1 MQPTLCSRCHKNMA
15 VVFIQ
20 KIEQGQTKNEGLCLK
35 CAKELGIKPVEDM
48 MQKMGITDEDLE
60 GLTNEMM
67 SAFGGAEGLEGL
79 MPQEESEEE
88 DEEGK
93 TATFPFLNKLFGS
106 SPSTPPSS
114 PGEGGRSSSGRE
126 EKTTGKSERQPKR
139 KFLENYCISLS
150 QKAADGKLDCIVGRE
165 EEIQRTIQILN
176 RRQKNNPCL
185 IGEPGVGK
193 TAIAEG
199 LAQRIYEKQVP
210 YKLLEK
216 EVYLLDL
223 TALVAGTQ
231 FRGQFESRMKGLIEE
246 IKKLG
251 NIILVIDEVHNL
263 VGAGDA
269 EGSMN
274 AANILKPALSRGEI
288 QVIGATT
295 LTEYRKHIEK
305 DSALERRFQPVVV
318 EEPSIEDAVKIIEG
332 VAPYYEKYHFVSVSK
347 ELCRQAVLMSERYI
361 NDRFLPDKAI
371 DLIDEACSD
380 VNLHNQS
387 LAREGEVRKEL
398 DALAKERDTLVADA
412 NDREYKRQNNLKT
425 NEQRQAEC
433 RRDLAKL
440 SGEHD
445 ALSSVGDQE
454 AGLRDNEREQARLQR
469 ELNNLIRDRETMIS
483 AGQEDDQYA
492 RLASIKSREVQLQ
505 EELDRLDAQSA
516 PPLTV
521 EHLARVIEL
530 WTKIPASSIQEAE
543 YERLAKLEDRLK
555 SHVIGQDEAVH
566 AVSAAVRRGRVGI
579 ASKRKPVSFIFVGST
594 GVGKTE
600 LVKRLSQD
608 LFHSPES
615 LIRLDMSEFME
626 KFSVSRII
634 GSPPG
639 YVGYDEAGQLT
650 EKVRRKPYCVVLFD
664 EIEKAHPDV
673 LNILLQILD
682 DGHITDAQGRN
693 VNFENTVIVMTSN
706 AGSDT
711 KSSGSVGFGGSAN
724 DQGRER
730 AMKALESFLRPE
742 FINRVDEIVYFNKL
756 SEENFKEIAGIM
768 LGELRDA
775 MAGKEIV
782 FSWDDSLLDYL
793 VKQSYS
799 LTYGARNLRRQIQK
813 DLEDAITTYL
823 IDHYQQSITHIK
835 ATVQDGAVT
844 LQTQEDVETA
854 VLLPPVPV
862 GEHQE

>member
-1 MQPTLCSRCHKNMA
+1 MQPTLCSRCHKNVA
-15 VVFIQ
+15 VIFIQ
-20 KIEQGQTKNEGLCLK
+20 KMEGGTTKSEGLCLK
-35 CAKELGIKPVEDM
+35 CAKEMGIKPVEDM
-48 MQKMGITDEDLE
+48 MQKMGISDEDLE

-67 SAFGGAEGLEGL
+67 SAFGGAEGMEGL
-79 MPQEESEEE
+79 MSAEEADEDEE
-88 DEEGK
+88 DEGK

-106 SPSTPPSS
+106 AQSPQAQPPEREQ
-114 PGEGGRSSSGRE
+114 PRAERGDKDKKGE
-126 EKTTGKSERQPKR
+126 KQPKR
-139 KFLENYCISLS
+139 KFLENYCISLT
-150 QKAADGKLDCIVGRE
+150 QKAADGKLDRIIGRD

-199 LAQRIYEKQVP
+199 LAQKIYQRDVP
-210 YKLLEK
+210 YKLLDK

-251 NIILVIDEVHNL
+251 NIILVIDEVHNI
-263 VGAGDA
+263 VGAGDD

-295 LTEYRKHIEK
+295 LTEYRKYIEK
-305 DSALERRFQPVVV
+305 DSALERRFQPVMV
-318 EEPSIEDAVKIIEG
+318 EEPSIDDSIRIIQG
-332 VAPYYEKYHFVSVSK
+332 IAPYYEKYHFVSISP
-347 ELCRQAVLMSERYI
+347 EMCRLAVTMSERYI
-361 NDRFLPDKAI
+361 TDRFLPDKAI

-380 VNLHNQS
+380 VNLHNKT
-387 LAREGEVRKEL
+387 LAREVEVKKEL
-398 DALAKERDTLVADA
+398 EALEKERENLMVEA
-412 NDREYKRQNNLKT
+412 NDRDYKRQTTLKN
-425 NEQRQAEC
+425 NEQRQTEI
-433 RRDLAKL
+433 R
-440 SGEHD
+440 
-445 ALSSVGDQE
+445 
-454 AGLRDNEREQARLQR
+454 R
-469 ELNNLIRDRETMIS
+469 ELNKLTAEHDSLMGNPATTEALAANEQRQSNFRRELDNLAGEREKLLSDEGSSRDYE
-483 AGQEDDQYA
+483 
-492 RLASIKSREVQLQ
+492 RLASIKSREIQLQ
-505 EELDRLDAQSA
+505 DELNKLEAQSA

-530 WTKIPASSIQEAE
+530 WTKIPASQIQEAE

-555 SHVIGQDEAVH
+555 EHLIGQDEAVH
-566 AVSAAVRRGRVGI
+566 AVAAAVRRGRVGI

-600 LVKRLSQD
+600 LVKRLAMD
-608 LFHSPES
+608 MFHSPES

-626 KFSVSRII
+626 KFAVSRII

-650 EKVRRKPYCVVLFD
+650 EKVRRKPYCVILFD

-706 AGSDT
+706 AGSDART
-711 KSSGSVGFGGSAN
+711 SAGSVGFGRTA
-724 DQGRER
+724 DQQGRER

-756 SEENFKEIAGIM
+756 TEDNFKAIAAIM
-768 LGELRDA
+768 LRELQDA
-775 MAGKEIV
+775 LKEKGIT
-782 FSWDDSLLDYL
+782 FTWDDALLDYL
-793 VKQSYS
+793 VKKSYS
-799 LTYGARNLRRQIQK
+799 MTYGARNLRRQIQK
-813 DLEDAITTYL
+813 DLEDDIATKL
-823 IDHYQQSITHIK
+823 IDSYLHPIQSIH
-835 ATVQDGAVT
+835 ASAD
-844 LQTQEDVETA
+844 
-854 VLLPPVPV
+854 
-862 GEHQE
+862 GEHPVLTAE